1 MVLKS
6 RIKVKASSVK
16 HVGKALEWA
25 CKCSLI
31 ATSTKIPV
39 LLEPMIEIE
48 P

>member
-1 MVLKS
+1 MVLTP

-16 HVGKALEWA
+16 HVGKAQERA

-31 ATSTKIPV
+31 AASIKTSALV
-39 LLEPMIEIE
+39 EPMIESE